1 MGRLRWVESLLPN
14 PFRSAVL
21 AAALLLSA
29 APALAQPVASHPLMT
44 PEALAAAEAGFQGC
58 LAELWPQAARHG
70 VSRAVFEHALRTLTP
85 DMSIMQRMEDQP
97 EFERP
102 VWWYLDR
109 LVNDARIQKGREML
123 AQYRG
128 VLDAVE
134 AVWGVDRHILA
145 AIWGIESN
153 FGARENVGDREVL
166 RSTGTLACIG
176 RRQSYFRDEFL
187 ATLSILQRGDIPPDH
202 LRGSWAG
209 AFGQTQFM
217 PTGFLRFAVD
227 FDNDGHANL
236 VDSVPDVLAST
247 ANRLKHE
254 KWATGQTWGYEVVL
268 PEGFDYLLA
277 DRARKLSLRDWA
289 ARGVRRANGQS
300 FPRGSDQA
308 FLLLPAGAR
317 GPAFLML
324 ENFRVIM
331 RYNPAEA
338 YALAIGHLADRL
350 RGGAPFLQPWPREVQ
365 LLSRAER
372 FELQSLLQSRGFDI
386 GEPDGRI
393 GGRTRQAL
401 RQIQLQLGLVP
412 DGFATAETL
421 ASLRR

>member
-1 MGRLRWVESLLPN
+1 MERFHRVESLLLPLC
-14 PFRSAVL
+14 RTVL
-21 AAALLLSA
+21 AAALLLPG
-29 APALAQPVASHPLMT
+29 APAPAQPVASHPLMT
-44 PEALAAAEAGFQGC
+44 ADALAAAEQNFGHC
-58 LAELWPQAARHG
+58 LAGMWPLAARRG
-70 VSRAVFEHALRTLTP
+70 VSRPVFEHALRTLTP
-85 DMSIMQRMEDQP
+85 DMGIMERMEDQP

-109 LVNDARIQKGREML
+109 LVNDARIQKGRDML

-128 VLDAVE
+128 VFDAVE
-134 AVWGVDRHILA
+134 AVWGVDRHVLA

-153 FGARENVGDREVL
+153 FGARESIGDRDVL
-166 RSTGTLACIG
+166 RSTATLACIG
-176 RRQSYFRDEFL
+176 RRQDYFRDEFL
-187 ATLSILQRGDIPPDH
+187 AALQIRQRGDIPADH

-217 PTGFLRFAVD
+217 PTGYLRFAVD
-227 FDNDGHANL
+227 FDGDGRANL
-236 VDSVPDVLAST
+236 VDSIPDVLAST
-247 ANRLKHE
+247 ANRFKHE

-268 PEGFDYLLA
+268 PAKFDYLLA
-277 DRARKLSLRDWA
+277 DRSRKLTLRDWA
-289 ARGVRRANGQS
+289 AHGLRRVNGQP
-300 FPRGSDQA
+300 FPRGSDAA

-350 RGGAPFLQPWPREVQ
+350 RGGGPFVTPWPREVQ
-365 LLSRAER
+365 LLTRAER
-372 FELQSLLQSRGFDI
+372 FELQNLLRARGFEI

-401 RQIQLQLGLVP
+401 RQIQHQLGLVP

-421 ASLRR
+421 ALLRR

>member
-1 MGRLRWVESLLPN
+1 M
-14 PFRSAVL
+14 
-21 AAALLLSA
+21 
-29 APALAQPVASHPLMT
+29 
-44 PEALAAAEAGFQGC
+44 
-58 LAELWPQAARHG
+58 
-70 VSRAVFEHALRTLTP
+70 
-85 DMSIMQRMEDQP
+85 
-97 EFERP
+97 
-102 VWWYLDR
+102 WWYLDR
-109 LVNDARIQKGREML
+109 LVNDARIQKGRDML

-128 VLDAVE
+128 VFDAVGG
-134 AVWGVDRHILA
+134 GV
-145 AIWGIESN
+145 
-153 FGARENVGDREVL
+153 
-166 RSTGTLACIG
+166 G
-176 RRQSYFRDEFL
+176 RRPPHSGGDLGHRIQFRRPRKHWRPRRAALHRDARLHRPPAGTISATEFL
-187 ATLSILQRGDIPPDH
+187 ATLQIRQRGDIPPDH

-217 PTGFLRFAVD
+217 PTGYLRFAVD
-227 FDNDGHANL
+227 FDGDGRANL
-236 VDSVPDVLAST
+236 VDSIPDVLAST
-247 ANRLKHE
+247 ANRFKHE
-254 KWATGQTWGYEVVL
+254 KWTSGQTWGYEVVL
-268 PEGFDYLLA
+268 PSNFDYLLA

-289 ARGVRRANGQS
+289 AHGLRRVNGQP
-300 FPRGSDQA
+300 FPRGSDAA

-350 RGGAPFLQPWPREVQ
+350 RGGAPFVTPWPRDLQ

-372 FELQSLLQSRGFDI
+372 FELQNLLRARGFEI

-421 ASLRR
+421 ALAAPVSGGLEMAEKTRHELSARAVHRFLESAARSVCEFLRNSGRKTAAHVSLELRLVKEAG